1 MCVSIIAFVTRHAN
15 RIFSAPYYVICG
27 LPRSTTYFHLIS
39 QTARLKKKFT
49 KNKMGVLNFLQ
60 FLTETFLI
68 LRRIEREILSYVYIC
83 LRVKYPFF
91 LSDFNQILIL

>member
-1 MCVSIIAFVTRHAN
+1 
-15 RIFSAPYYVICG
+15 
-27 LPRSTTYFHLIS
+27 
-39 QTARLKKKFT
+39 
-49 KNKMGVLNFLQ
+49 MGVLNFLQ